1 MWYFF
6 LTLDQFLWFFA
17 FKNLLKP
24 KITRIRLM
32 SKHTVNLMSRK
43 KNQWNKKDIL
53 TLQKIKSFNRLSVP
67 FLSLKCYVDDGSYEV
82 RVSREKMYI
91 LYKWIKS
98 KRNTFFPMV
107 NLWFLNQHAT
117 NPVENSFVTILLKP
131 STHNESPYRT
141 YFSQSKSFF
150 IIVSTECLAQLSNEP
165 VYF

>member
-1 MWYFF
+1 MILFSDF
-6 LTLDQFLWFFA
+6 GPILVIFCFQKPPET
-17 FKNLLKP
+17 KNYKNQANV
-24 KITRIRLM
+24 KAYREFDV
-32 SKHTVNLMSRK
+32 KKK

-131 STHNESPYRT
+131 FTHNESPYRT
-141 YFSQSKSFF
+141 NFSQSKSFS
-150 IIVSTECLAQLSNEP
+150 ITVSTDITI
-165 VYF
+165 

>member
-1 MWYFF
+1 MILFSDF
-6 LTLDQFLWFFA
+6 GPILVIFCFQKPPET
-17 FKNLLKP
+17 KNYKNQANV
-24 KITRIRLM
+24 KAYREFDV
-32 SKHTVNLMSRK
+32 KK

-53 TLQKIKSFNRLSVP
+53 TFNRLSVP

-107 NLWFLNQHAT
+107 NLCFLNQHAT

-141 YFSQSKSFF
+141 NFSQSKSFS
-150 IIVSTECLAQLSNEP
+150 ITVSTDITI
-165 VYF
+165 